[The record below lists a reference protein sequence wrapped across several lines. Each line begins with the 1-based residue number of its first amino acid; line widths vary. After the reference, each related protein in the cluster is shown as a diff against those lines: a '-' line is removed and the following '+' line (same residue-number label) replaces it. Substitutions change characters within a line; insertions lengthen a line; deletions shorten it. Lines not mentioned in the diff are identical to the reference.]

1 MGDPKQS
8 IYRFRRADMA
18 VYAAEEAAVRA
29 EGGLIETLRT
39 NRRTRDVILDWVND
53 VFDELIGAGDDPALQ
68 PRYAPVDADRSVNLR
83 GPGVAWMGD
92 PMPPPAKAWQMR
104 MEEASDVAATCRAAV
119 ADGWEV
125 QERDGT
131 VRPARLGDIA
141 VLIPTRTGLSAIEA
155 ALREAGVPFRVEG
168 GSLVYRTQELR
179 DLLNRLTA
187 IDDPSDEV
195 AVVAALRGPGAAC
208 SDRELAE
215 HRSRGLRFN
224 YLAPG
229 LDGPGPVEEGLR
241 RLRDH
246 HRERHDRPLATTVE
260 RVVAEM
266 QLVEAGIVHTRTRDS
281 YRRARFVVE
290 QARAFEREGPQ
301 SMRAFVEWM
310 EERTRGPVLDR
321 DGSGL
326 DDDEDAVRV
335 LTVHAAKGLEFPIV
349 VLAGIGTRPQP
360 AGVPA
365 VSEHAGSLV
374 AAVGTKAGGRLEL
387 GDVAGAEARETAH
400 RDAEAARL
408 LYVAATRAR
417 DHLIV
422 SLRHLQK
429 SGGGSG
435 ASRLMAAGAR
445 ELAARWDP
453 PPAPA
458 GAAAGPLAGL
468 AVDLPDDPSPAA
480 HAAGRAGLVRRAA
493 RVRFTSAT
501 GIASAMGER
510 REEGD
515 EPWGRGRG
523 GTRVGRA
530 VHAAIQSLPLTA
542 GPDEIAAVSAAQAV
556 AEAVPDR
563 AGEVAALVGTA
574 LASEAAARARAAG
587 GGLREVPFAMARDGA
602 VVEGFIDLV
611 VPTAAGLEIIDW
623 KTDDVPGAGVAD
635 RLAGYRLQAGL
646 YAAGLTR
653 ATGRPVE
660 RITYVFLRA
669 GVEESPGDPAALAAA
684 ADAIVAPDGK
694 ETAAPEQ

>member
-1 MGDPKQS
+1 
-8 IYRFRRADMA
+8 
-18 VYAAEEAAVRA
+18 
-29 EGGLIETLRT
+29 
-39 NRRTRDVILDWVND
+39 
-53 VFDELIGAGDDPALQ
+53 
-68 PRYAPVDADRSVNLR
+68 
-83 GPGVAWMGD
+83 
-92 PMPPPAKAWQMR
+92 
-104 MEEASDVAATCRAAV
+104 
-119 ADGWEV
+119 
-125 QERDGT
+125 
-131 VRPARLGDIA
+131 
-141 VLIPTRTGLSAIEA
+141 
-155 ALREAGVPFRVEG
+155 
-168 GSLVYRTQELR
+168 
-179 DLLNRLTA
+179 
-187 IDDPSDEV
+187 
-195 AVVAALRGPGAAC
+195 
-208 SDRELAE
+208 
-215 HRSRGLRFN
+215 
-224 YLAPG
+224 
-229 LDGPGPVEEGLR
+229 
-241 RLRDH
+241 
-246 HRERHDRPLATTVE
+246 
-260 RVVAEM
+260 M
-266 QLVEAGIVHTRTRDS
+266 QLVEAGIVHTRTRDA

-335 LTVHAAKGLEFPIV
+335 MTIHAAKGLEFPVV

-365 VSEHAGSLV
+365 VSEHSGSLV
-374 AAVGTKAGGRLEL
+374 AAVGTKASGRLEL
-387 GDVAGAEARETAH
+387 GDVAAAETRETAH

-422 SLRHLQK
+422 SLRHLERFG
-429 SGGGSG
+429 SGSG
-435 ASRLMAAGAR
+435 AVRLMAAGAR

-453 PPAPA
+453 PPAAP
-458 GAAAGPLAGL
+458 AAAEGPLAGL
-468 AVDLPDDPSPAA
+468 VVDLPGDPSPVAHDAA
-480 HAAGRAGLVRRAA
+480 RAALVRRAA

-501 GIASAMGER
+501 GIASAAGER
-510 REEGD
+510 RDEGD

-542 GPDEIAAVSAAQAV
+542 GPEEIAAVAAAQAV

-563 AGEVAALVGTA
+563 AGEVAALAGAA

-587 GGLREVPFAMARDGA
+587 GGLREVPFAMTRDRA

-611 VPTAAGLEIIDW
+611 VPTATGLEIIDW
-623 KTDDVPGAGVAD
+623 KTDDVPPAGVAD
-635 RLAGYRLQAGL
+635 RLSGYRLQAGL
-646 YAAGLTR
+646 YAAGLSR

-684 ADAIVAPDGK
+684 ADEIVSRGGK
-694 ETAAPEQ
+694 ESASRE